1 LKPENLL
8 LDANDCMKISDFGL
22 SALTDDGGGQ
32 KKTLMTTCGTPN
44 YVAPEVI
51 EEQGYDGFKADI
63 WSSGVILFVMLAGCL
78 FFSSNNSS

>member
-44 YVAPEVI
+44 YVAPVKKNFFLIFERKSLKNRVMMDSKLTF
-51 EEQGYDGFKADI
+51 GPL
-63 WSSGVILFVMLAGCL
+63 VLFY
-78 FFSSNNSS
+78 S